1 MPFQAAS
8 RPILLPSLGR
18 KLSATV
24 AQCGRL
30 FGVSVWR
37 HPGVVVFA
45 NVVNSKHVGFGVES
59 LVTHFVVDLA
69 IPFRKL

>member
-8 RPILLPSLGR
+8 RPMLLPSLGR

-30 FGVSVWR
+30 FWGFSVAPPR
-37 HPGVVVFA
+37 CGCFA

-59 LVTHFVVDLA
+59 LVTHFVVALA
-69 IPFRKL
+69 FPFKLL